1 MDMPVGK
8 IRLREKGSACGQNG
22 MKNIIAHLHT
32 QEFNRIRVGI
42 GKDARVPVVNW
53 VLGKIRKEEQEDF
66 KKAVEQARDAAI
78 FSLTHTFID
87 TMSRYN
93 KR

>member
-1 MDMPVGK
+1 
-8 IRLREKGSACGQNG
+8 

-66 KKAVEQARDAAI
+66 KRQWNRQEMRLFFFDA
-78 FSLTHTFID
+78 
-87 TMSRYN
+87 YVY
-93 KR
+93 